1 LIARLLDVIDN
12 VERAFGSVGA
22 ASDPEGLKKGLE
34 LTFAQLKDILTKEGL
49 CPIEC
54 VGTRFDPNLHEAVMA
69 VEKEGAE
76 SENVVEEVQR
86 GYTLKGKLLR
96 PSKVVVAK

>member
-1 LIARLLDVIDN
+1 MSKPFSKKEIETFFARLK
-12 VERAFGSVGA
+12 E
-22 ASDPEGLKKGLE
+22 
-34 LTFAQLKDILTKEGL
+34 ILTKEGL

-54 VGTRFDPNLHEAVMA
+54 VGAKFDPNYHEAVMA

-76 SENVVEEVQR
+76 SENIVEEVQK
-86 GYTLKGKLLR
+86 GYMLKGKLLR